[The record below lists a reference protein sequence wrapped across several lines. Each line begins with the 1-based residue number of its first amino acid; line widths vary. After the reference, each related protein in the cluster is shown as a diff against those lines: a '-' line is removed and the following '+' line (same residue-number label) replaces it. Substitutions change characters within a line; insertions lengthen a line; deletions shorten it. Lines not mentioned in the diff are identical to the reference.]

1 MFSLEGYFSLYP
13 PSIDHLLP
21 APRNMSPNP
30 PAAVPTGNGRER
42 RIFFSRHASTVRFR
56 GCRLARRVGRS
67 AKPQPTNLLSL
78 LEIGS
83 NGFRFCVCVFFFYY
97 SVTQRSIAYG
107 IEAANG
113 AEESKKRTFLHF
125 LSFFSALPFGSVVG
139 SSLDFRF
146 WVPVRPT
153 EMVDGWRR
161 TTSSAQALK
170 LRQTRAF

>member
-1 MFSLEGYFSLYP
+1 MFSLEGYFSLYL

-83 NGFRFCVCVFFFYY
+83 NGFRFCVWVCFFIIQ
-97 SVTQRSIAYG
+97 SQSEVSLM
-107 IEAANG
+107 
-113 AEESKKRTFLHF
+113 ESKRRTEQKKAKKKEPSFISFL
-125 LSFFSALPFGSVVG
+125 FFSALPFGSVVG

-161 TTSSAQALK
+161 TTSSGK
-170 LRQTRAF
+170 L